1 MISAHQNNMKTPKII
16 NLKKKIKIY
25 LIFFQKNLKNTK
37 INILIISNIH
47 NKIYTKKGF
56 ISHELTFGV
65 P

>member
-1 MISAHQNNMKTPKII
+1 MKTPKII

-25 LIFFQKNLKNTK
+25 LIFFQKKLKNTK

-56 ISHELTFGV
+56 ISHELTFVV

>member
-16 NLKKKIKIY
+16 NLKKKIKKY
-25 LIFFQKNLKNTK
+25 LIFFQKIFINT
-37 INILIISNIH
+37 ISNIH

-56 ISHELTFGV
+56 ISHELTFVV

>member
-1 MISAHQNNMKTPKII
+1 LISAHQNNMKTPKII
-16 NLKKKIKIY
+16 NLKKKYIY
-25 LIFFQKNLKNTK
+25 LIFFQKKLKNTK

-56 ISHELTFGV
+56 ISHELTFVV

>member
-1 MISAHQNNMKTPKII
+1 MKTLKII
-16 NLKKKIKIY
+16 NLKKKIKKY
-25 LIFFQKNLKNTK
+25 LIFFQKNFKNT
-37 INILIISNIH
+37 ISNIH

>member
-1 MISAHQNNMKTPKII
+1 LISAHQNNMKTPKII
-16 NLKKKIKIY
+16 NLKKIYIY

-37 INILIISNIH
+37 INRLIISNIH

-56 ISHELTFGV
+56 ISHELTFVV